1 MFFEALLIAQTID
14 YGTLPPPPP
23 DTWESIPI
31 PVKLPPELEPKDLPS
46 AFREAIEG
54 CLDYRLGL
62 PCDRTEADRI
72 LGLMR
77 QEARSRA
84 EFGEF
89 YPLK

>member
-31 PVKLPPELEPKDLPS
+31 LVKLPPELEPKDLPS

-54 CLDYRLGL
+54 CLDY
-62 PCDRTEADRI
+62 ADRI